1 MVQLIFTL
9 CNSYLLSAKIGP
21 RKIKNELPYRQEA
34 AMKKWIVIFFAWIVG
49 LSACSGTQT
58 VTHKRW
64 EKDLNLVYL
73 SDITAR
79 NNTLGEAGSRLRLA
93 LERRLDDSLF
103 IVGEEPRDAKYVLK
117 YKIVRYQEGNRLKR
131 LATFGIDEGSKA
143 LLNVK
148 IALIGKEG
156 TLGAWQV
163 KTWVKGGLTG
173 GSNDKL
179 FAQAAEQIL
188 KHMKGY

>member
-1 MVQLIFTL
+1 M
-9 CNSYLLSAKIGP
+9 N
-21 RKIKNELPYRQEA
+21 
-34 AMKKWIVIFFAWIVG
+34 KWIITG
-49 LSACSGTQT
+49 LALVVALGACTGAQT

-64 EKDLNLVYL
+64 EKHLNRVYL
-73 SDITAR
+73 HDITAK
-79 NNTLGEAGSRLRLA
+79 NNSLEEAGSQLRLA
-93 LERRLDDSLF
+93 LEKRLDDSLF
-103 IVGEEPRDAKYVLK
+103 IVGEEPKEAKYELK
-117 YKIVRYQEGNRLKR
+117 YKITRYDEGSRLKR

-173 GSNDKL
+173 GSKNTL
-179 FAQAAEQIL
+179 FTQAAEQIL
-188 KHMKGY
+188 QHLKGY

>member
-1 MVQLIFTL
+1 MNI
-9 CNSYLLSAKIGP
+9 
-21 RKIKNELPYRQEA
+21 R
-34 AMKKWIVIFFAWIVG
+34 IVISLTLILV
-49 LSACSGTQT
+49 LSACSGSQT

-73 SDITAR
+73 RDITPKSSS
-79 NNTLGEAGSRLRLA
+79 LGEAGSRLRLA
-93 LERRLDDSLF
+93 LENRLDDSLF
-103 IVGEEPRDAKYVLK
+103 IVGEEPKHAKYELK
-117 YKIVRYQEGNRLKR
+117 YKVIRFEEGSRLKR

-163 KTWVKGGLTG
+163 KTWVKGGIIG
-173 GSNDKL
+173 GSEEKL
-179 FAQAAEQIL
+179 FSQAAEQIL
-188 KHMKGY
+188 QHMKGY

>member
-1 MVQLIFTL
+1 M
-9 CNSYLLSAKIGP
+9 S
-21 RKIKNELPYRQEA
+21 
-34 AMKKWIVIFFAWIVG
+34 KWIVIG
-49 LSACSGTQT
+49 LALVMGLGACTGAET

-64 EKDLNLVYL
+64 EKHLNRVYL
-73 SDITAR
+73 HDITVK
-79 NNTLGEAGSRLRLA
+79 NNSLEEAGSQLRLA

-103 IVGEEPRDAKYVLK
+103 IIGEEPKHAKYELK
-117 YKIVRYQEGNRLKR
+117 YKITKFEEGSRWKR
-131 LATFGIDEGSKA
+131 LATFGIDEGSQA

-173 GSNDKL
+173 GSKNEL
-179 FAQAAEQIL
+179 FTQAAEQIL
-188 KHMKGY
+188 QHLKGY

>member
-1 MVQLIFTL
+1 M
-9 CNSYLLSAKIGP
+9 Y
-21 RKIKNELPYRQEA
+21 
-34 AMKKWIVIFFAWIVG
+34 KWIVTALVWAVA

-64 EKDLNLVYL
+64 DKDLNLVYL
-73 SDITAR
+73 RDITSK
-79 NNTLGEAGSRLRLA
+79 NSTLGEAGSRLRMA
-93 LERRLDDSLF
+93 LEKRLDDSLF
-103 IVGEEPRDAKYVLK
+103 IVGEEPRAAKYQLK
-117 YKIVRYQEGNRLKR
+117 FKIIRYEEGNRLKR

-148 IALIGKEG
+148 VALIGKGG

-173 GSNDKL
+173 GSNEKL
-179 FAQAAEQIL
+179 FTQAAEQIL